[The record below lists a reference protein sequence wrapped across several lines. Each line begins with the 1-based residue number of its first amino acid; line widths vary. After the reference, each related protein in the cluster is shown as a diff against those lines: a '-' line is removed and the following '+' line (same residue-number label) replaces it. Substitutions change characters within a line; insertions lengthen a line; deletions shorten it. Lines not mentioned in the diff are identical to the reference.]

1 LSIRAN
7 EKVVTILWH
16 ATPFRGDK
24 FEDAWRPAA
33 EAVLDYGATFWAFFR
48 SSDDP
53 LDFTQIA
60 IFPDKQAWERYWY
73 SEEISEARAEASG
86 FFEVPVLP
94 VWHRVVDTGELK
106 EVAQAELE
114 A

>member
-1 LSIRAN
+1 MR
-7 EKVVTILWH
+7 EGDVVVTILWH

-24 FEDAWRPAA
+24 FEEAWRPAA
-33 EAVLDYGATFWAFFR
+33 AAALDYGATYWAFLR
-48 SSDDP
+48 SKDDR

-60 IFPDKQAWERYWY
+60 AFRDKKAFERYWY

-86 FFEVPVLP
+86 MYEVPLLP
-94 VWHRVVDTGELK
+94 VWFRVVDAGELV
-106 EVAQAELE
+106 EEGIE